1 MGPNVG
7 DITTEYKPPRRGRV
21 MLIHIEA
28 HEDKEYGA
36 LPLKLRGLGPKGGLG
51 PIVINRHEMYNL
63 CCKIEVAETEPDT
76 IMSRPRDSVNRRV
89 STHVY
94 KGTTRRRFRDNR

>member
-1 MGPNVG
+1 MVIYYNLGRWRHGGLSSSYGGDVMAVYKDHMRIFKKEFFLSVEDWHEQVQINLGPNVG

-36 LPLKLRGLGPKGGLG
+36 LLQK
-51 PIVINRHEMYNL
+51 
-63 CCKIEVAETEPDT
+63 T
-76 IMSRPRDSVNRRV
+76 
-89 STHVY
+89 
-94 KGTTRRRFRDNR
+94 